1 MKKRS
6 FLHDTRDNC
15 LTYTADMHSNNLQGF
30 SLWDRFLPLLHWCLP
45 DIIVQEFSATFCEIF
60 INLFQH
66 SFKIDLMINLW
77 KGMQYLIG
85 KYMSATLD
93 KNPFKI
99 LSRTWGKASAK
110 QDILS
115 TTLVLTDM
123 ERVFVYD
130 GLIHC
135 FYFSWRSKSHH
146 RKLLFSK
153 FCALHCSLLD
163 KETKWFYG
171 CCFIHDIASIQV
183 LEGTGVSWYMEET

>member
-1 MKKRS
+1 
-6 FLHDTRDNC
+6 
-15 LTYTADMHSNNLQGF
+15 
-30 SLWDRFLPLLHWCLP
+30 
-45 DIIVQEFSATFCEIF
+45 
-60 INLFQH
+60 
-66 SFKIDLMINLW
+66 MINLW
-77 KGMQYLIG
+77 RGMQYLIG

-130 GLIHC
+130 GLMHC

-171 CCFIHDIASIQV
+171 CCFIHDIASVQV
-183 LEGTGVSWYMEET
+183 FEGTGISWYMEETLWAVYILLSSFSTRIRPGSCASNYKLIIVFHIDLRTGHYSTVYWRL